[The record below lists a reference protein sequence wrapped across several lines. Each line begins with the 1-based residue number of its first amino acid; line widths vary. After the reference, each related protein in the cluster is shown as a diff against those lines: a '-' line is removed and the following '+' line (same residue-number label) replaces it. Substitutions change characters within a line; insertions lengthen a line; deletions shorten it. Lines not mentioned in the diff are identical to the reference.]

1 MSETHQLVYMVRLFV
16 SCTSGFVRLL
26 LVMVKCFSGYCVNPL
41 NPELNP
47 ICHLLAL
54 LGAHHI
60 LHVSRIGVN
69 VAKLSFLC
77 RRIFGKHEVFF
88 WGGGGGVEKH
98 CQWNYFNTC
107 TVHRLL
113 FCTMTNNCMYVP
125 DRHDSSVNIKTVY
138 TATTKTDF
146 MRIVATK

>member
-1 MSETHQLVYMVRLFV
+1 M
-16 SCTSGFVRLL
+16 LL
-26 LVMVKCFSGYCVNPL
+26 NSVFCVD
-41 NPELNP
+41 EY
-47 ICHLLAL
+47 LA
-54 LGAHHI
+54 
-60 LHVSRIGVN
+60 ST
-69 VAKLSFLC
+69 K
-77 RRIFGKHEVFF
+77 FF
-88 WGGGGGVEKH
+88 FGGGGGGLEKH